1 MDELKLNLNSKFM
14 NGIITRLIGTAI
26 RKKVGYNIDIQLN
39 SVNVIAKDGKV
50 HIHLDV
56 DAETTN
62 EEFTRM
68 MKSIE

>member
-62 EEFTRM
+62 EEFMRM